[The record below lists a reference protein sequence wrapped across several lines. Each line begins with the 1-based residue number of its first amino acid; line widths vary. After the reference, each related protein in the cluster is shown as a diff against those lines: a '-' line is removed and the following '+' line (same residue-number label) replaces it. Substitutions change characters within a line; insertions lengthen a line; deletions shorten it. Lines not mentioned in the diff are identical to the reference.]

1 MDTAQILGMLMMNP
15 QTRAIAEKINGGADP
30 KEIFYQLC
38 KERGV
43 DPNSILRMLGKG
55 TSGK

>member
-15 QTRAIAEKINGGADP
+15 QTRAIAEKIKGGADP
-30 KEIFYQLC
+30 KEVFYQLC

-43 DPNSILRMLGKG
+43 DPNSILHMLGKG